1 VTGRTTEGISQ
12 INCQSK
18 PLFLSQEPTKSS
30 TAHVHVERF
39 CDREHR
45 LRLISAIRS
54 FARPAGK
61 GRRRGTEQRHRTRSY
76 ARLIFQILRC
86 DLSDNPTAFR
96 TTTIKEIAMANRQNM
111 ESPMRTKKTYL
122 KIEISIATTSTY
134 LNASKTGLHT
144 PPRVRFLRSQGSTAN
159 SQSSC
164 F

>member
-1 VTGRTTEGISQ
+1 VRFASLRCRVETGVGAVPSKDTE
-12 INCQSK
+12 
-18 PLFLSQEPTKSS
+18 LT
-30 TAHVHVERF
+30 
-39 CDREHR
+39 
-45 LRLISAIRS
+45 
-54 FARPAGK
+54 
-61 GRRRGTEQRHRTRSY
+61 Y

-86 DLSDNPTAFR
+86 DLTTAFR

-134 LNASKTGLHT
+134 LNASKTGLDT